1 MNTSIVCKTKAI
13 KGVSLAPKVF
23 IALIP
28 FILEFE
34 LLGFVGPMQI
44 NGPLRCAQEH
54 MR

>member
-23 IALIP
+23 IALNP
-28 FILEFE
+28 FLEFE

-54 MR
+54 MS